1 MSKLLLYLSLTH
13 LRAQITCYEL
23 KGVLS
28 PVMLNKIFHDSFENF
43 EITRICMKNHA
54 SVTGWQKLFFS
65 NKCFQLSA
73 AVAIAAFEIYGWK
86 FSGYLILI
94 CFSAS
99 ADKIFQKWIVF
110 LFTESRSRDQVMQSL
125 LRYIPYIHLNVYF
138 FVKLK
143 CINFA
148 THRLFTLKKPANISE
163 VRTGP
168 MLLKPR
174 FLERAN

>member
-86 FSGYLILI
+86 FSGYPILI

-110 LFTESRSRDQVMQSL
+110 LFTDYVIKSCRAYCVISRTYIQMRTFLWSWNVAILQLTDCSL
-125 LRYIPYIHLNVYF
+125 CKSQQIYLR
-138 FVKLK
+138 
-143 CINFA
+143 
-148 THRLFTLKKPANISE
+148 SE
-163 VRTGP
+163 LVRCC
-168 MLLKPR
+168 
-174 FLERAN
+174 

>member
-1 MSKLLLYLSLTH
+1 MTLAWFSIQILVNSKISKLLLYLSLTH

-99 ADKIFQKWIVF
+99 ADKMFQKWIVF

-125 LRYIPYIHLNVYF
+125 LRYIPYIHSNVYF

-143 CINFA
+143 CNNFA
-148 THRLFTLKKPANISE
+148 THRLFTL
-163 VRTGP
+163 
-168 MLLKPR
+168 
-174 FLERAN
+174 